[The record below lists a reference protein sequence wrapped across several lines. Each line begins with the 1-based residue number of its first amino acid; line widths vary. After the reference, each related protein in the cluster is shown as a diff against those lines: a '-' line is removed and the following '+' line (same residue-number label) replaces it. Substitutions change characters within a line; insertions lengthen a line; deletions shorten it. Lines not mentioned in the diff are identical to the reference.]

1 MPEFILDRTSISTVS
16 TIPTG
21 AGNVPSVAYDREGI
35 RLRLIGVDPSRFN
48 PRGTYE
54 PTGWFQTQPIPMAA
68 LTEVFGIW
76 VSATWS
82 NGTDA
87 SAACAFQISLDGGT
101 TFLAWTG
108 AAWVAQPAD
117 GVYTSIEDFN
127 DNCETL
133 PMLNPKSM
141 AIRCQLS
148 RGNLGTPRLQH
159 ISLYLEW
166 TYNPS
171 IDMYEYVN
179 ARLQEVRMPVTIHQ
193 VATSILPS
201 FMLETNYTIDN
212 TLPVKVFNLTD
223 DPNRNTNI
231 FSAVVGQTVTLSAAP
246 AIGDVIEFQYSHQP
260 PVILVHQDE
269 MLRTTTVPSLELYVE
284 GVAKPARHDVGP
296 LIDYKRGAVTKRTRV
311 RQHHQTWEF
320 PVKVE
325 VTTDMPRVALETA
338 ERIRYAL
345 SRGSC
350 RSPNTGL
357 IITTEERVA
366 TENRP
371 VLTQGIDVACW
382 EGMIRVT
389 YFSNIYENF
398 DGVQQIFMGVGSFS
412 DRWTYHEVR

>member
-16 TIPTG
+16 TISTG
-21 AGNVPSVAYDREGI
+21 AGDVPSVAYDREGI

-54 PTGWFQTQPIPMAA
+54 PTGWFQTQAIPMSA

-76 VSATWS
+76 VTATWP

-87 SAACAFQISLDGGT
+87 SAACAFQISLDGGA

-117 GVYTSIEDFN
+117 GAYTTIENFN

-133 PMLNPKSM
+133 PLLNPKSM
-141 AIRCQLS
+141 ALRCRLS
-148 RGNLGTPRLQH
+148 RGNLGTPRVQH

-171 IDMYEYVN
+171 IDMYEYIN
-179 ARLQEVRMPVTIHQ
+179 ARLQEVRMPVTMHQ
-193 VATSILPS
+193 VATSILPTVT
-201 FMLETNYTIDN
+201 LETNYTIDN
-212 TLPVKVFNLTD
+212 AAPVKVFNLND
-223 DPNRNTNI
+223 DPNKNSNI
-231 FSAVVGQTVTLSAAP
+231 FAGVAGQAVTLSVAP
-246 AIGDVIEFQYSHQP
+246 AIGDVIEIQYSHQP
-260 PVILVHQDE
+260 PIVLVHQDE
-269 MLRTTTVPSLELYVE
+269 MIRTTTVPSLELYVD
-284 GVAKPARHDVGP
+284 GVAKPVRHDVGP
-296 LIDYKRGAVTKRTRV
+296 LFDYKRGAENKKTRV

-357 IITTEERVA
+357 IITTEEKMVA
-366 TENRP
+366 ENRA

-382 EGMIRVT
+382 EGMVRVT

-398 DGVQQIFMGVGSFS
+398 EGVQQIFMGVGSFA
-412 DRWTYHEVR
+412 DRWTYHEVQ